1 MVPRSLRCSDP
12 SSLFGAEDLFFCPGG
27 SAKTAFPFFEN
38 YEEVNIVKEALN
50 NILAAAKAEL
60 EQAQDAKALED
71 VRVRYLGKKGELTA
85 ILKQMGSLSAEERPV
100 IGQLANQVR
109 AEIETLLAET
119 GAELREKA
127 LEKRLMEEA
136 SGCDPARQEAG
147 NRSSRHPLNLVLD
160 ELKEIFLG
168 MGFDVVT
175 GPEVGG

>member
-119 GAELREKA
+119 GAELKEKA
-127 LEKRLMEEA
+127 LEKRLMEERLDVTLP
-136 SGCDPARQEAG
+136 GKKQVIG
-147 NRSSRHPLNLVLD
+147 HQHPLNLVLD

-168 MGFDVVT
+168 HGL
-175 GPEVGG
+175 

>member
-71 VRVRYLGKKGELTA
+71 VRVRYLGKKGRTDCHSQADGLP
-85 ILKQMGSLSAEERPV
+85 SPAEERPV

-119 GAELREKA
+119 GAELKEKA
-127 LEKRLMEEA
+127 LQSALME
-136 SGCDPARQEAG
+136 S
-147 NRSSRHPLNLVLD
+147 VW
-160 ELKEIFLG
+160 
-168 MGFDVVT
+168 M
-175 GPEVGG
+175 

>member
-85 ILKQMGSLSAEERPV
+85 ILKQMGSNHLSL
-100 IGQLANQVR
+100 I
-109 AEIETLLAET
+109 
-119 GAELREKA
+119 
-127 LEKRLMEEA
+127 
-136 SGCDPARQEAG
+136 AG
-147 NRSSRHPLNLVLD
+147 
-160 ELKEIFLG
+160 
-168 MGFDVVT
+168 
-175 GPEVGG
+175 